1 MSENTTA
8 VARVIPFRQAE
19 LLLVEKA
26 GQPFV
31 PMRPVVEGMGLD
43 WKTQHRKLQG
53 GRFNTCMVEMTIQ
66 LTGDIQRRE
75 FSCLPL
81 RKLAGWLMSIH
92 PAKVRESIR
101 DSVIAYQNECDDA
114 LWAYWN
120 DGVALRTDDR
130 SFETVLSTTIGI
142 DGFHVLSALVAGKVR
157 ALPRDAQRRAT
168 MKLWAQVH
176 AAFNVRRSEDIP
188 ASQMDAARCFVGS
201 YVFEGE
207 WIEAAKPGVVVSLND
222 EEAQAVH
229 LLISHTKQ
237 LVSMVNEIY
246 RAGGAL
252 RSDLLIGAASHLWEL
267 RVFLAQLDRKK
278 SGELEQLHAQRC
290 APARR
295 ASA

>member
-8 VARVIPFRQAE
+8 VARVIPFRKAE
-19 LLLVEKA
+19 LLLVEKD

-31 PMRPVVEGMGLD
+31 PMKPVVEGMGLS
-43 WKTQHRKLQG
+43 WQPQHEKLKN
-53 GRFNTCMVEMTIQ
+53 GRFSSVITEIVT
-66 LTGDIQRRE
+66 TGSDGKRYAMA
-75 FSCLPL
+75 CLPL

-101 DSVIAYQNECDDA
+101 HSVIAYQNECDDA

-120 DGVALRTDDR
+120 ADGR

-176 AAFNVRRSEDIP
+176 AAFNVRRAEDIP

-252 RSDLLIGAASHLWEL
+252 RSDLLIGVASHLWEL
-267 RVFLAQLDRKK
+267 RLFIAQLDRKK
-278 SGELEQLHAQRC
+278 SGELAQLHAQRC

-295 ASA
+295 ATA

>member
-1 MSENTTA
+1 MIENTTA
-8 VARVIPFRQAE
+8 VARVIPFRNAE
-19 LLLVEKA
+19 LLLVEKE

-31 PMRPVVEGMGLD
+31 PMKPVVEGMGLS
-43 WKTQHRKLQG
+43 WASQTVKLNSNRARWGVSMIEIPSSSGLQV
-53 GRFNTCMVEMTIQ
+53 F
-66 LTGDIQRRE
+66 L
-75 FSCLPL
+75 CLPL
-81 RKLAGWLMSIH
+81 KKLFGWMMTLPPSKVKAEIAGEIL
-92 PAKVRESIR
+92 
-101 DSVIAYQNECDDA
+101 AYQNECDDA

-120 DGVALRTDDR
+120 DGIALRTDDR

-142 DGFHVLSALVAGKVR
+142 DGFHVLGALVAGKVR

-176 AAFNVRRSEDIP
+176 AAFNVRRAEDIP

-229 LLISHTKQ
+229 LLISHTKH

-252 RSDLLIGAASHLWEL
+252 RSELLIGAASHLWEL

-295 ASA
+295 ATA